1 MKESRYVRLANTML
15 HVLRNAR
22 IPIFLHRKSNHIFTV
37 WQHMVLLLLVM
48 IRQYEGKSYRLFSE
62 WLVEAY
68 YLRMF
73 LQLSHIPHFTTLQKF
88 TERVNGTMLER
99 IISSFI
105 VLTNIRQIF
114 VGVDSSGFK
123 ATHASQYY
131 TERAELR
138 RRKYIKVSLGAD
150 VLKQII
156 CTVKIRGT
164 PARHDDNIDF
174 RPLITKVSE
183 ILPLSVVTADKGYDS
198 EDNHVLVR
206 EELHAFS
213 VIPARYEHVPIWK
226 THGRYRK
233 QMKRGYSK
241 LLYNQ
246 RNKDETILSVIKR
259 LFGEHITSRLV
270 RTQNRELCLR
280 CIAYNMHRLTNLVII
295 LMVSTEP
302 TIAIDT

>member
-1 MKESRYVRLANTML
+1 
-15 HVLRNAR
+15 
-22 IPIFLHRKSNHIFTV
+22 
-37 WQHMVLLLLVM
+37 MVLLV

-131 TERAELR
+131 TERAGVRKR

-156 CTVKIRGT
+156 CTVKIRRT
-164 PARHDDNIDF
+164 PARHDNIDF

-213 VIPARYEHVPIWK
+213 VIPARCEHVPIWK

-302 TIAIDT
+302 TMYPP

>member
-1 MKESRYVRLANTML
+1 
-15 HVLRNAR
+15 
-22 IPIFLHRKSNHIFTV
+22 
-37 WQHMVLLLLVM
+37 MVLLVM

-68 YLRMF
+68 YLRIF

-131 TERAELR
+131 IERAKLKR
-138 RRKYIKVSLGAD
+138 RTKYIKVSLGAD

-156 CTVKIRGT
+156 CTVKIRRT
-164 PARHDDNIDF
+164 PARHDNIDF

-183 ILPLSVVTADKGYDS
+183 ILPLSVVTADKAYDS
-198 EDNHVLVR
+198 EENHVLVR

-233 QMKRGYSK
+233 QTDEAWLFQIVVQSK
-241 LLYNQ
+241 KQ
-246 RNKDETILSVIKR
+246 
-259 LFGEHITSRLV
+259 G
-270 RTQNRELCLR
+270 
-280 CIAYNMHRLTNLVII
+280 
-295 LMVSTEP
+295 
-302 TIAIDT
+302 